1 MKLKHRLALY
11 SICIF
16 SVVTL
21 LISVVIYFAYY
32 VQMEKSEQHALESKS
47 LLAAIYYLERDELSS
62 LDHENIQKQLQKTI
76 SRRDIVVFDSLD
88 KRKAGDMSVIS
99 DISKD
104 FIGQVRSDKNSFFN
118 TDHFFY
124 NGIFY
129 NDNEGDFVIVTR
141 ESKEG
146 FNNQMQSLFH
156 ILIIAFFVGL
166 SIIYFFS
173 RFLGYI
179 AYQPIVDVIKQIKDR
194 DSKNFEKPIQLE
206 RSYSEIQ
213 DLVNTYN
220 LFVDRISQTFNV
232 QKNFIDYVSHELR
245 TPITALLGTL
255 EVTNQRERSKAEYED
270 VIQQL
275 KQYTTDLEE
284 TLENMM
290 LLSGAKTSFEFS
302 RLRID
307 EIIWQVIENA
317 VLYYQAD
324 IEVKI
329 EVEDANLMEWE
340 GNEKLLALAFNNII
354 ENAIKYSNNKKV
366 TVILHEDLGRL
377 EVLMVDQGIGISQ
390 EDLKKVKENFYR
402 GENTDKFSGKGIGLS
417 MANIIFVLHKV
428 EMKLQSE
435 GMGTQVSLKF

>member
-21 LISVVIYFAYY
+21 LISVTIYFAYY

-76 SRRDIVVFDSLD
+76 SRRDIIVFDSLD

-104 FIGQVRSDKNSFFN
+104 FLQQARTEKNAFFN
-118 TDHFFY
+118 TEHFFY

-141 ESKEG
+141 ESKDD
-146 FNNQMQSLFH
+146 FNKQMQSLLH

-179 AYQPIVDVIKQIKDR
+179 AYQPIVNVIKQIKDR
-194 DSKNFEKPIQLE
+194 DSQNFEKPIHLD

-255 EVTNQRERSKAEYED
+255 EVTNQRERSKEEYEE

-275 KQYTTDLEE
+275 KQYTNDLEE

-290 LLSGAKTSFEFS
+290 LLSGAKTNFEFS
-302 RLRID
+302 KLRVD

-329 EVEDANLMEWE
+329 EVEKANLLEWD

-354 ENAIKYSNNKKV
+354 ENAIKYSDNKKI
-366 TVILHEDLGRL
+366 TVVIHEEHGRL
-377 EVLMVDQGIGISQ
+377 EVLVVDQGIGISQ
-390 EDLKKVKENFYR
+390 EDLNMVKENFYR
-402 GENTDKFSGKGIGLS
+402 GENTGKYSGKGIGLS
-417 MANIIFVLHKV
+417 MANIIFVLHKID
-428 EMKLQSE
+428 MQLYSE
-435 GMGTQVSLKF
+435 GVGTQVSLKF

>member
-1 MKLKHRLALY
+1 
-11 SICIF
+11 
-16 SVVTL
+16 
-21 LISVVIYFAYY
+21 
-32 VQMEKSEQHALESKS
+32 MEKSEQHALESKS

-88 KRKAGDMSVIS
+88 KRKAGDMSIIS

-104 FIGQVRSDKNSFFN
+104 FIAQVRTDKNSFFN

-232 QKNFIDYVSHELR
+232 QKISLIMFPMNSGLR
-245 TPITALLGTL
+245 LLP
-255 EVTNQRERSKAEYED
+255 
-270 VIQQL
+270 
-275 KQYTTDLEE
+275 
-284 TLENMM
+284 
-290 LLSGAKTSFEFS
+290 F
-302 RLRID
+302 
-307 EIIWQVIENA
+307 
-317 VLYYQAD
+317 
-324 IEVKI
+324 
-329 EVEDANLMEWE
+329 
-340 GNEKLLALAFNNII
+340 
-354 ENAIKYSNNKKV
+354 
-366 TVILHEDLGRL
+366 
-377 EVLMVDQGIGISQ
+377 
-390 EDLKKVKENFYR
+390 
-402 GENTDKFSGKGIGLS
+402 
-417 MANIIFVLHKV
+417 
-428 EMKLQSE
+428 
-435 GMGTQVSLKF
+435 